1 MTGIG
6 IIRCE
11 KNMDKCPLTSCL
23 KSLFQK
29 KEGFSIY
36 GECALTGI
44 FTCRC
49 PGDIAVE
56 HARILKGK
64 GAGAIHFCTCTFSS
78 KGDNGWTEET
88 GGFCDHIND
97 IMEKVRKEVNISCV
111 KGTAH
116 LPKDYTLRMWG

>member
-1 MTGIG
+1 MMEVG

-11 KNMDKCPLTSCL
+11 KNMDKCPLTSCF
-23 KSLFQK
+23 KSLLQM

-36 GECALTGI
+36 DDCTLTGI

-56 HARILKGK
+56 HARILKDK
-64 GAGAIHFCTCTFSS
+64 GAEAIHFCTCTFSK
-78 KGDNGWTEET
+78 KGDNGWTTEA
-88 GGFCDHIND
+88 GGFCDHID
-97 IMEKVRKEVNISCV
+97 EIMEKVHKEVDIFCV

-116 LPKDYTLRMWG
+116 LPKDYTIRMWK